1 VFGGNKPLP
10 CLYQHEPQQ
19 GLTPNNLSRIS
30 LIVGANLLEPPFR
43 VGVYL
48 SQIPSMTL
56 LLRPVHLES
65 GELTAHVTLLSPLAS
80 RIAHSII
87 ADYVIYL

>member
-1 VFGGNKPLP
+1 
-10 CLYQHEPQQ
+10 
-19 GLTPNNLSRIS
+19 
-30 LIVGANLLEPPFR
+30 
-43 VGVYL
+43 
-48 SQIPSMTL
+48 MTL